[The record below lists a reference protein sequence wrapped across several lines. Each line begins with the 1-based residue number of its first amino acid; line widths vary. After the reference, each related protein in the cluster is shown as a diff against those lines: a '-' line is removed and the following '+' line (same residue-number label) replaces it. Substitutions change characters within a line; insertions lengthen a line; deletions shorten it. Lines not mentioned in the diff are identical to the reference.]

1 MWVFKKRCNSDKQV
15 TWNLIRGLFNSCDQ
29 CYRLSFLL
37 VSCFRYACKQM
48 IKKKDIVYFNRNDLP
63 PWSCCIKYNLLL
75 EILADVCWTCVVKAI
90 VCVFRFFLVVAN
102 GMAVKK
108 KIKRKKNVYFNRNDL
123 PSHSCTY
130 FHYWCCYWI
139 RHS

>member
-1 MWVFKKRCNSDKQV
+1 MWVFKQV
-15 TWNLIRGLFNSCDQ
+15 TWNLSRGLFNSCDQ
-29 CYRLSFLL
+29 CYRLPFLL
-37 VSCFRYACKQM
+37 GSCFRYACKQM

-108 KIKRKKNVYFNRNDL
+108 NNKEKEKCIIISIEMICLRIAVLIFIIDVAIELDIAKRFQ
-123 PSHSCTY
+123 
-130 FHYWCCYWI
+130 
-139 RHS
+139 